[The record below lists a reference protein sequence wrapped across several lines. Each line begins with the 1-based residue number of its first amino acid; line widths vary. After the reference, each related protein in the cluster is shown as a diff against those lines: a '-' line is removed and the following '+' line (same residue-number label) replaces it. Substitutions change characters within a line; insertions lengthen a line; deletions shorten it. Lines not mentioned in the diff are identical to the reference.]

1 MSALVGVAIWQP
13 GKPRRS
19 LECFRTDFK
28 KTNAQESNQK
38 PLETYEL
45 LKHEKSRATGLRGQ
59 ACQKVVTDLR
69 KSEKVLLTFPNI
81 QETFEQQ
88 CPPPPATCCCSFT
101 KSLLDGTGHRLLLAS
116 YMERKKQLVT
126 TEAASLVSANYQ
138 TIWEQIE
145 KQTSRKVMVVKYPE
159 LYLM

>member
-1 MSALVGVAIWQP
+1 MWESIAYISKYTGNL
-13 GKPRRS
+13 
-19 LECFRTDFK
+19 RT
-28 KTNAQESNQK
+28 TVS
-38 PLETYEL
+38 
-45 LKHEKSRATGLRGQ
+45 
-59 ACQKVVTDLR
+59 
-69 KSEKVLLTFPNI
+69 
-81 QETFEQQ
+81 
-88 CPPPPATCCCSFT
+88 PPPPATCCCSFT

-116 YMERKKQLVT
+116 YIERKKQLVT

>member
-1 MSALVGVAIWQP
+1 M
-13 GKPRRS
+13 
-19 LECFRTDFK
+19 
-28 KTNAQESNQK
+28 
-38 PLETYEL
+38 
-45 LKHEKSRATGLRGQ
+45 
-59 ACQKVVTDLR
+59 
-69 KSEKVLLTFPNI
+69 
-81 QETFEQQ
+81 
-88 CPPPPATCCCSFT
+88 
-101 KSLLDGTGHRLLLAS
+101 LLAS